1 MLKIA
6 QTWDNLR
13 SMFDYIE
20 KHFHANFYIKTLSR
34 GSGDHFWAIDVDLIF
49 HSERVRLTG
58 LKNGLPEFGTSRY
71 R

>member
-1 MLKIA
+1 MA

-13 SMFDYIE
+13 SMFDYNE

-34 GSGDHFWAIDVDLIF
+34 GSGDHFWAIYVDLIF
-49 HSERVRLTG
+49 HSERVRLTC
-58 LKNGLPEFGTSRY
+58 LKNGLPEFGTSRH

>member
-1 MLKIA
+1 MA

-13 SMFDYIE
+13 NMFDCNE

-34 GSGDHFWAIDVDLIF
+34 GSGDHFGAIYVDLIF
-49 HSERVRLTG
+49 HSERVRLTH
-58 LKNGLPEFGTSRY
+58 LKNGLPDFGTSRH